1 VRGQSFVLH
10 FQLKATIK
18 KSEIMRMA
26 SRIRKIREISGLK
39 QAAVASSL
47 QITQQAY
54 FGLEK
59 SADNAKLGT
68 LQRFCKVM
76 DIDISFLVAEDIPV
90 TAENIE
96 KFGRRRYYDV
106 VSDCVEQN
114 HSSNMLGNVAEN

>member
-1 VRGQSFVLH
+1 
-10 FQLKATIK
+10 
-18 KSEIMRMA
+18 MRMA

-39 QAAVASSL
+39 QAAVAASL

-76 DIDISFLVAEDIPV
+76 NIDIAFLVAEDIPV
-90 TAENIE
+90 TSENIE
-96 KFGRRRYYDV
+96 KFGRRRYYDIISGCEENANR
-106 VSDCVEQN
+106 SD
-114 HSSNMLGNVAEN
+114 MLGNIAQN

>member
-1 VRGQSFVLH
+1 
-10 FQLKATIK
+10 
-18 KSEIMRMA
+18 MRMA

>member
-1 VRGQSFVLH
+1 
-10 FQLKATIK
+10 
-18 KSEIMRMA
+18 MRMA

-76 DIDISFLVAEDIPV
+76 NIDISFLVAEDVPV

-96 KFGRRRYYDV
+96 KFGRRRYNDIV
-106 VSDCVEQN
+106 TDCAEQ
-114 HSSNMLGNVAEN
+114 HEAGNMLGNVAEN

>member
-1 VRGQSFVLH
+1 
-10 FQLKATIK
+10 
-18 KSEIMRMA
+18 MRMA

-39 QAAVASSL
+39 QAAVAASL

-76 DIDISFLVAEDIPV
+76 NIDIAFLVAEDIPV
-90 TAENIE
+90 TAENVE
-96 KFGRRRYYDV
+96 KYGRRSYYNIV
-106 VSDCVEQN
+106 TDCDDKATRN
-114 HSSNMLGNVAEN
+114 DMLGSIAQN